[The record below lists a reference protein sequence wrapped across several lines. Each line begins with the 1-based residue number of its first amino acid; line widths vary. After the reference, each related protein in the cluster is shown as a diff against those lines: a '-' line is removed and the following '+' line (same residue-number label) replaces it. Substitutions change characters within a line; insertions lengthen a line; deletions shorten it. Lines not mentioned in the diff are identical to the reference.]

1 MITDYGTQKIEQWRL
16 DELHKVKERL
26 RNALADA
33 LELERTADP
42 DIRYPMVAGRL
53 MTAVDIARISL
64 ECYLPDDRER
74 S

>member
-1 MITDYGTQKIEQWRL
+1 MITDHGTQQVAQWRL
-16 DELHKVKERL
+16 DELHSLKEKL

-42 DIRYPMVAGRL
+42 GVRYAMITGRL
-53 MTAVDIARISL
+53 MAAVDIARITL
-64 ECYLPDDRER
+64 DCYLPDDRER